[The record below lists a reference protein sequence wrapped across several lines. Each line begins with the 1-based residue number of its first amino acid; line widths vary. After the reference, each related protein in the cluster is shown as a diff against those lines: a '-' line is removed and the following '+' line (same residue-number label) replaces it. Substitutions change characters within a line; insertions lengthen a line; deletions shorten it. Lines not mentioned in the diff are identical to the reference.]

1 MPPWEHHDVAVACLM
16 PASPAIE
23 VHVALGSFFFFFW
36 YLPHCAM
43 GQQALQVLAQG
54 MLHNGHRSVLADAG
68 ERGSD
73 CKG

>member
-23 VHVALGSFFFFFW
+23 VHVAPGFFFG

-68 ERGSD
+68 ERGTDS
-73 CKG
+73 KG